1 VGIGVPAAALAAQLL
16 RTFLVGLSPIDVP
29 TYLAISAILPVTSL
43 VASYFPARRASRV
56 DSLRTLLSE

>member
-1 VGIGVPAAALAAQLL
+1 M
-16 RTFLVGLSPIDVP
+16 GLSPIDVP